1 MYLDSNT
8 PSNNTVLGYFN
19 GLHRPKSEVWRSLS
33 KSVYLVQGPQPGE
46 FLDIPPQFQSWWNY
60 QASSGHLINHNS
72 KGNVLYMECHHPR
85 FGHILCIVS
94 TTDIQQDEE
103 LLVTVVTGDSPV
115 NVAE

>member
-46 FLDIPPQFQSWWNY
+46 FLDIPPQFQSWGDVRTTRPA
-60 QASSGHLINHNS
+60 QDISSVEIFINS
-72 KGNVLYMECHHPR
+72 
-85 FGHILCIVS
+85 
-94 TTDIQQDEE
+94 
-103 LLVTVVTGDSPV
+103 
-115 NVAE
+115 